1 VAAIAL
7 GAAVIVIALCAGA
20 LSIVSSINGVRDDA
34 AEAREARRLRDTDCL
49 ELERRLNRLIPPGAT
64 TGTKQRAAA
73 IRDENAAVRI
83 YVTQLHSD
91 REEDGWRQLLDAR
104 TVYADALEKPGPA
117 FYVAPESTDG
127 VAVATELERW
137 SPPSCG
143 GPLRRLAAPEL

>member
-1 VAAIAL
+1 MAAIAL

-20 LSIVSSINGVRDDA
+20 LSIVSSVNDVRDQA
-34 AEAREARRLRDTDCL
+34 ADAREVRHLRDTDCI

-64 TGTKQRAAA
+64 TGPKQRAAA

-83 YVTQLHSD
+83 YVIQLRSD

-104 TVYADALEKPGPA
+104 TVYADALEKQGPA
-117 FYVAPESTDG
+117 FYVAPETSGGTP
-127 VAVATELERW
+127 VATELEAW
-137 SPPSCG
+137 SPASCG